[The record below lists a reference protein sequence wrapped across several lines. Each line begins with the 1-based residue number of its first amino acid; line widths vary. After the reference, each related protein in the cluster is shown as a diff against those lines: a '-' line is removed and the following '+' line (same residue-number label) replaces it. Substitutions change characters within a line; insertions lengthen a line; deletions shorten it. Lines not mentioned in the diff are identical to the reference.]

1 VIIDQHRDFHLT
13 NKRQSW
19 LRVIS
24 SPWIIFSVALLI
36 RVADLLLRRGP
47 QLNGLQ
53 NFANFGYE
61 IGAVARSIAL
71 GQGFSSP
78 FGIPTGPTAWYTPAY
93 PLFIAA
99 IFHLFGIYTASSVIA
114 VGVLNSIFSALT
126 CLAILGV
133 CRRTVGWQ
141 VGLWAAWIW
150 AVFPYF
156 IQWPVRWIWD
166 TSLSALLMAFIF
178 YLTLRLEQSRS
189 TVSFVGY
196 GLAWGLIANTN
207 PTLLALL
214 PAALIWIYCQR
225 ARFPARTRLLTLSI
239 LVFLLTMLPWMIRN
253 RVVMGY
259 TGLRDNFGEE
269 LFLGNHEAGS
279 GFEPTGFNMSW
290 SHPVWNSRELERY
303 RQEGELAYIAEK
315 KQIAEQFIR
324 EHPGTFALVT
334 LKRIVYFWSGSP
346 EEPRVHPTDP
356 RLRTAFLFTTA
367 FFSFWG
373 AVRTI
378 RRSVPSAYLF
388 LSVLS
393 LYPLV
398 FYITHTNPRYRH
410 PIEPIM
416 TILICY
422 LFCSAAEEKSRMA
435 KFWRRNRMIQPSAEE
450 LQAETLRK

>member
-1 VIIDQHRDFHLT
+1 MLGMSG
-13 NKRQSW
+13 KSQSW
-19 LRVIS
+19 IRFVS
-24 SPWIIFSVALLI
+24 SPWTIFLVALLI
-36 RVADLLLRRGP
+36 RVADLLFRRGP

-61 IGAVARSIAL
+61 IGAVARSVAL

-93 PLFIAA
+93 PLLIAA
-99 IFHLFGIYTASSVIA
+99 VFRIFGVYTGSSVI
-114 VGVLNSIFSALT
+114 VIGVLNSIFSALT
-126 CLAILGV
+126 CLAILGI
-133 CRRTVGWQ
+133 CRRTVGEQ
-141 VGLWAAWIW
+141 VGLWAAWTW

-178 YLTLRLEQSRS
+178 YLTLRLAHEHSKAS
-189 TVSFVGY
+189 LVGY

-207 PTLLALL
+207 PTLLVFL
-214 PAALIWIYCQR
+214 PAALIWLYYRHKGFQGG
-225 ARFPARTRLLTLSI
+225 ARLLALPLSI
-239 LVFLLTMLPWMIRN
+239 LLLTILPWLIRN
-253 RVVMGY
+253 QRVMGY
-259 TGLRDNFGEE
+259 AGLRDNFGEE
-269 LFLGNHEAGS
+269 LFLGNHEAGP

-290 SHPVWNSRELERY
+290 SHPVWNSRELEKY
-303 RQEGELAYIAEK
+303 SRQGELAYIADK

-324 EHPGTFALVT
+324 EHPATFVLVT

-356 RLRTAFLFTTA
+356 RFRTALLFTTA

-373 AVRTI
+373 GVRMI
-378 RRSVPSAYLF
+378 RRGVAGAYLF
-388 LSVLS
+388 LSVLL

-416 TILICY
+416 TVLIAY
-422 LFCSAAEEKSRMA
+422 LFWSAAQEKSRVA
-435 KFWRRNRMIQPSAEE
+435 AFWKRNRTSQPSTEE
-450 LQAETLRK
+450 LQAEALRQ

>member
-1 VIIDQHRDFHLT
+1 MISRS
-13 NKRQSW
+13 QSW
-19 LRVIS
+19 TRIAG

-36 RVADLLLRRGP
+36 RVTDLLLRRGP
-47 QLNGLQ
+47 QLSGLQ

-61 IGAVARSIAL
+61 IGAVARSVAL

-78 FGIPTGPTAWYTPAY
+78 FGISSGPTAWYTPAY

-99 IFHLFGIYTASSVIA
+99 IFRVFGIYTASSVIA
-114 VGVLNSIFSALT
+114 IGVLNSIFSALT
-126 CLAILGV
+126 CLAILGI
-133 CRRTVGWQ
+133 CRRTVGWR

-166 TSLSALLMAFIF
+166 TSLSALLMASIF
-178 YLTLRLEQSRS
+178 YLTLRLAQVGS
-189 TVSFVGY
+189 TLSFVSY
-196 GLAWGLIANTN
+196 GLSWGLIANTN
-207 PTLLALL
+207 PTLLVFLPVALV
-214 PAALIWIYCQR
+214 WIYYQR
-225 ARFPARTRLLTLSI
+225 AGVPNRARLLALSM
-239 LVFLLTMLPWMIRN
+239 LVFALTVLPWIIRN
-253 RVVMGY
+253 QVVMGY

-269 LFLGNHEAGS
+269 LFLGNHEAGP

-290 SHPVWNSRELERY
+290 SHPVWNSRELEKY
-303 RQEGELAYIAEK
+303 RQQGELAYIQEK
-315 KQIAEQFIR
+315 KRIAEQFIR
-324 EHPGTFALVT
+324 EHPITFALVT

-373 AVRTI
+373 AVRMI
-378 RRSVPSAYLF
+378 RQRVQGAYLF
-388 LSVLS
+388 LSVLL

-422 LFCSAAEEKSRMA
+422 LFWSAAGEKSRA
-435 KFWRRNRMIQPSAEE
+435 LEFWKRKRQPSTTE
-450 LQAETLRK
+450 LQAEALRK

>member
-1 VIIDQHRDFHLT
+1 LT
-13 NKRQSW
+13 NRSQSW
-19 LRVIS
+19 LRLIS
-24 SPWIIFSVALLI
+24 SPWMILSVALLI

-71 GQGFSSP
+71 GEGFSSP

-93 PLFIAA
+93 PLLIAA
-99 IFHLFGIYTASSVIA
+99 VFRVFGVYTASSVIA
-114 VGVLNSIFSALT
+114 IGLLNSVFSALT
-126 CLAILGV
+126 CLAILGI
-133 CRRTVGWQ
+133 CRRTVGERAG
-141 VGLWAAWIW
+141 VWAAWIW
-150 AVFPYF
+150 ALFPYF

-166 TSLSALLMAFIF
+166 TSLSALLVTFIL
-178 YLTLRLEQSRS
+178 YVTLRLEESGS
-189 TVSFVGY
+189 TLSFVIY
-196 GLAWGLIANTN
+196 GLSWGLVANTN
-207 PTLLALL
+207 PTLLAFL
-214 PAALIWIYCQR
+214 PAALIWVYYRR
-225 ARFPARTRLLTLSI
+225 ATFPRRAQVLLFSMF
-239 LVFLLTMLPWMIRN
+239 VFSLTILPWLIRN

-269 LFLGNHEAGS
+269 LFLGNHEAGP

-290 SHPVWNSRELERY
+290 SHPVWNSRELEKY
-303 RQEGELAYIAEK
+303 RQQGELAYIAEK

-324 EHPGTFALVT
+324 EHPATFASVT

-356 RLRTAFLFTTA
+356 RLRTALLFTTA

-373 AVRTI
+373 AVRMI
-378 RRSVPSAYLF
+378 RRRLPGAYLF
-388 LSVLS
+388 LSVLL

-410 PIEPIM
+410 PIEPVM
-416 TILICY
+416 TILIVY
-422 LFCSAAEEKSRMA
+422 LFLSATKEKSRVA
-435 KFWRRNRMIQPSAEE
+435 ALWKRNRTAQASTEE
-450 LQAETLRK
+450 LQAEALRK